1 MLALPQMTIC
11 KCIGVDMSKT
21 KVNKLVRDK
30 IPNILIKEGK
40 AFKASHVQFNGS
52 FRKELARKLVEEAG
66 ETLECVNWFDH
77 LSEVEPMSDSECDHH
92 IARITEEMGDLLE
105 AFITLAKSYN
115 ISTNQL
121 FAAVEAKRARFGKYD
136 DGIFLEWVEDKKE
149 K

>member
-1 MLALPQMTIC
+1 
-11 KCIGVDMSKT
+11 MSKT

-40 AFKASHVQFNGS
+40 AFKASHVNLS
-52 FRKELARKLVEEAG
+52 AFRKALANKLIEESN
-66 ETLECVNWFDH
+66 EISECVEWFEH
-77 LSEVEPMSDSECDHH
+77 LSEVEPMSSSECDHH